1 MIQTQLIDKIDIGNH
16 SISSILID
24 LIHRLISID
33 IGNRQKSNSEKMI
46 YRLLSINKIDEKT
59 LSIFIGKSSIL
70 IEVTPFFLFRFP
82 SIDIGNQYQSS
93 ININYYR
100 YVWHAVLP
108 TREQKIKLSKCPT
121 TPRRKLDD
129 QMIRF
134 SRISQL
140 EYAKDTR
147 IHISSEAELSQLSRD
162 VIGPMLMSFPPKI
175 W

>member
-1 MIQTQLIDKIDIGNH
+1 MRSKLSPSSMIQTQLIDKIDIGNH

-46 YRLLSINKIDEKT
+46 YRLLSINKIDK
-59 LSIFIGKSSIL
+59 
-70 IEVTPFFLFRFP
+70 VTPFFLFRFP

-108 TREQKIKLSKCPT
+108 TREQIVQVPNYPSQ
-121 TPRRKLDD
+121 KLDD

-140 EYAKDTR
+140 QYAKDTR